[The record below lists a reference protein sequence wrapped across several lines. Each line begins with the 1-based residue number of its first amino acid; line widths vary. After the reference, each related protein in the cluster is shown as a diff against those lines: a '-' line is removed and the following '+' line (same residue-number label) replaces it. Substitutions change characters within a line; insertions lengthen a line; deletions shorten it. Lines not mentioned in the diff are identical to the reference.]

1 MEYTKEQIN
10 FIQSRKPEFI
20 PKPVPSLD
28 SVIVEFL
35 ERYEVYLK
43 PASTSKRT
51 SNDVASGAAAGAI
64 AGIAGADVAGDAFI
78 VRGQQK
84 QTAIQEWTQ
93 WKQWALDHKDFEK
106 FKVEKI
112 DDIKKYND
120 EISKKLKDPAIQKQ
134 LEPLFEELRKKNEQ
148 EKELENKVLL
158 FGGGLFFAAFLALV
172 IYAFIESQKNKESFI
187 NNQESPEVKVI
198 DREGHNEATKY
209 CKANED
215 RSKNEYFD
223 QSFVECMEARGYEP
237 YFIE

>member
-28 SVIVEFL
+28 AVIVEFL

-78 VRGQQK
+78 IRGQQK

-93 WKQWALDHKDFEK
+93 WKQWALDHKDFEA
-106 FKVEKI
+106 FRAENIDKV
-112 DDIKKYND
+112 KKDN
-120 EISKKLKDPAIQKQ
+120 EIVLNKLKDSDFKDI
-134 LEPLFEELRKKNEQ
+134 E
-148 EKELENKVLL
+148 LL
-158 FGGGLFFAAFLALV
+158 FKKASGGTWSTGAIIYTSFAFAVCVVPIVFGILSGLGMFREKIKDSNNTSF
-172 IYAFIESQKNKESFI
+172 YYQEFIDNK
-187 NNQESPEVKVI
+187 
-198 DREGHNEATKY
+198 
-209 CKANED
+209 
-215 RSKNEYFD
+215 
-223 QSFVECMEARGYEP
+223 
-237 YFIE
+237 

>member
-10 FIQSRKPEFI
+10 FIQIRKPEFI

-93 WKQWALDHKDFEK
+93 WKQWALDHKDFEDFRKMMIDHAKEFNKNIEITLQDPVFQKEIEPLIKK
-106 FKVEKI
+106 FEDEKI
-112 DDIKKYND
+112 
-120 EISKKLKDPAIQKQ
+120 QK
-134 LEPLFEELRKKNEQ
+134 EKAEVAANNMIGIIFCSSFALFIGWMFYENYVTEQNKRDYSHLQINFVKN
-148 EKELENKVLL
+148 
-158 FGGGLFFAAFLALV
+158 
-172 IYAFIESQKNKESFI
+172 S
-187 NNQESPEVKVI
+187 
-198 DREGHNEATKY
+198 
-209 CKANED
+209 
-215 RSKNEYFD
+215 
-223 QSFVECMEARGYEP
+223 
-237 YFIE
+237 